1 MKNSARWESSKSD
14 ASGFFKMRII
24 DRYVASG
31 VLLTAL
37 IGVLILSLVLVL
49 GNVFKELLNVLI
61 NNPDV
66 PIVTVLAF
74 MALVLPFS
82 LTFTIPWG
90 FLTAILLFFGRMSA
104 DSELI
109 ALKSNGVSIPR
120 ICMPVFVIA
129 TALSMVCFWIN
140 ADVAPRAEQAMTR
153 AVVDIATNNPISLFR
168 ADEVVDQFPD
178 RRVYVGGKDGNQL
191 KNILVFEMNDDQ
203 YPTKMVFAREGI
215 LTPDIENSRLLLR
228 LFDARFEQRDSANP
242 HDLSKIQQGIV
253 MKEGVF
259 PLQLDKFLKN
269 AQSKNRRLSSYTL
282 PELFEMLSQ
291 TEGKKRLETLVEFNK
306 RFSIALS
313 CIAFALIAI
322 PLGVTTHRKETS
334 IGFGLSIVVA
344 FSYFFFFIMA
354 DTFRGNAAAFPQ
366 FLIWIPNLLFFTLG
380 SWLFVRLA
388 KR

>member
-1 MKNSARWESSKSD
+1 
-14 ASGFFKMRII
+14 MRII

-31 VLLTAL
+31 VLLTAV

-74 MALVLPFS
+74 VALVLPFS

-120 ICMPVFVIA
+120 ICMPVFAIA
-129 TALSMVCFWIN
+129 TLLSMVCFWIN

-354 DTFRGNAAAFPQ
+354 DTFRGSASAFPQ
-366 FLIWIPNLLFFTLG
+366 FLIWIPNILFLTLG